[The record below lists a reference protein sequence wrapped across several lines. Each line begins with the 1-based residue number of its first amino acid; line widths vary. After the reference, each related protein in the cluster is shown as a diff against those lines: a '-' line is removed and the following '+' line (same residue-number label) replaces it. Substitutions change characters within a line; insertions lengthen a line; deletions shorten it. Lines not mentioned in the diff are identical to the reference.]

1 LLSKLFGKKPVPIP
15 APVAVKPKGG
25 DAPAKQGTPIPAAN
39 ETPTP
44 ALDDYAPGDEAVI
57 FETISAEAASIV
69 DEAAVYYAN
78 SMPDQ
83 ALNSLLQYI
92 QLHPDSKEKQP
103 WLMLFDLHQIQNN
116 HKAFNELSLQFV
128 EKFEQSAPIWRST
141 AVVAS
146 VAPKKTDA
154 GLKNSVSMGN
164 HLVKG
169 AETDKL
175 CELVQGV
182 GQVRISLGALSS
194 VEQTGCKYLFECLK
208 GCRKK
213 SRIIQLDGVEI
224 LIELLK
230 KQIAANGSDP
240 TENDTWQLLFE
251 LYQWLG
257 LENAYEDLAIEYA
270 VTYEISPPAW
280 EAVKPD
286 LAAAQEK
293 SKPVETISPPEFQ
306 DDAFLLRG
314 IISES
319 SQSQLSDLAA
329 YAKDRKDV
337 RINMANV
344 PRVDFVAVG
353 NVIGTLINLGQGGKT
368 VSILETNELI
378 LALFHMMNVEE
389 FAKLVRKKAH

>member
-1 LLSKLFGKKPVPIP
+1 MLSKLFRKTPAPIP
-15 APVAVKPKGG
+15 APVAARPKGAV
-25 DAPAKQGTPIPAAN
+25 APAREIASPAHP
-39 ETPTP
+39 EPP
-44 ALDDYAPGDEAVI
+44 PPPVLDAEDFGDEAVV
-57 FETISAEAASIV
+57 FENISAEAASIV

-116 HKAFNELSLQFV
+116 DKAFNDLSLQFV
-128 EKFEQSAPIWRST
+128 EKFEQSAPIWRPT
-141 AVVAS
+141 ATTSPA
-146 VAPKKTDA
+146 APKRTEI

-164 HLVKG
+164 HLAKG
-169 AETDKL
+169 VETDRL
-175 CELVQGV
+175 CELVQGT

-194 VEQTGCKYLFECLK
+194 IEQSGCKYLQECLK

-213 SRIIQLDGVEI
+213 NRVVQLDGVEI

-230 KQIAANGSDP
+230 KQIAENGADPAESDA
-240 TENDTWQLLFE
+240 WHLLFE
-251 LYQWLG
+251 LYQWLS
-257 LENAYEDLAIEYA
+257 LETAYEDLALEYA
-270 VTYEISPPAW
+270 ITYEISPPAW
-280 EAVKPD
+280 EAIKPD

-293 SKPVETISPPEFQ
+293 ASSIEAIKSPEFQ
-306 DDAFLLRG
+306 DDAFFLRG

-329 YAKDRKDV
+329 YAKDKKDV
-337 RINMANV
+337 RINMSNV
-344 PRVDFVAVG
+344 SRVDFVAVG
-353 NVIGTLINLGQGGKT
+353 NVIGTLIGLTQNGKT
-368 VSILETNELI
+368 ISILETNELI

-389 FAKLVRKKAH
+389 FARLVRKKSH

>member
-1 LLSKLFGKKPVPIP
+1 M
-15 APVAVKPKGG
+15 AAKPKGV
-25 DAPAKQGTPIPAAN
+25 DAPAAQDAA
-39 ETPTP
+39 TP
-44 ALDDYAPGDEAVI
+44 AIEASVSILGDYDAGDEAVV
-57 FETISAEAASIV
+57 FENISAEAASIV

-83 ALNSLLQYI
+83 ALNSLLHYI
-92 QLHPDSKEKQP
+92 QHHPDSKEKQP

-116 HKAFNELSLQFV
+116 HKAFNDLSLQFV
-128 EKFEQSAPIWRST
+128 EKFEQSAPIWRSSAAAAPAT
-141 AVVAS
+141 
-146 VAPKKTDA
+146 PKKTEI

-164 HLVKG
+164 HLAKG
-169 AETDKL
+169 VETDKL
-175 CELVQGV
+175 CELVQGT

-194 VEQTGCKYLFECLK
+194 VEQSGCKYLQECLK

-213 SRIIQLDGVEI
+213 NRVVQLDGVEV

-240 TENDTWQLLFE
+240 AEDETWQLLFE

-257 LENAYEDLAIEYA
+257 LENAYEDLAVEYA

-280 EAVKPD
+280 EGVKPD

-293 SKPVETISPPEFQ
+293 VGPVETIAPPEFQ
-306 DDAFLLRG
+306 DDAFFLRG

-329 YAKDRKDV
+329 YAKDKKDV
-337 RINMANV
+337 RINMSNV

-353 NVIGTLINLGQGGKT
+353 NVIGTLIGMTQEGKT

>member
-1 LLSKLFGKKPVPIP
+1 
-15 APVAVKPKGG
+15 
-25 DAPAKQGTPIPAAN
+25 
-39 ETPTP
+39 
-44 ALDDYAPGDEAVI
+44 
-57 FETISAEAASIV
+57 
-69 DEAAVYYAN
+69 
-78 SMPDQ
+78 
-83 ALNSLLQYI
+83 
-92 QLHPDSKEKQP
+92 
-103 WLMLFDLHQIQNN
+103 
-116 HKAFNELSLQFV
+116 
-128 EKFEQSAPIWRST
+128 
-141 AVVAS
+141 
-146 VAPKKTDA
+146 
-154 GLKNSVSMGN
+154 
-164 HLVKG
+164 
-169 AETDKL
+169 
-175 CELVQGV
+175 
-182 GQVRISLGALSS
+182 
-194 VEQTGCKYLFECLK
+194 
-208 GCRKK
+208 
-213 SRIIQLDGVEI
+213 
-224 LIELLK
+224 
-230 KQIAANGSDP
+230 
-240 TENDTWQLLFE
+240 LFE